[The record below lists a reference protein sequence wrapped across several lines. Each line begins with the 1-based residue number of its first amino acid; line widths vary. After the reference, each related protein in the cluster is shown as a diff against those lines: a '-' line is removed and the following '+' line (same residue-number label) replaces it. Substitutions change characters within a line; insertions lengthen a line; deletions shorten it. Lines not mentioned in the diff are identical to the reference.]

1 MKPQEKNFDEIYA
14 KILPDLQS
22 VEFIRKK
29 RAGAIQKW
37 RTFGF
42 ISLGLMVLVIYL
54 ELYVSLA
61 IFLLFTLFCVGKDM
75 ENIHNAKQDLRPQF
89 KKVAIFGLLDYF
101 FDDVRYIPNQR
112 ISIHLLRK
120 SLLISNY
127 VYKHLGEDFIE
138 CRMGKT
144 DVCLSEIETYH
155 LNNQNPT
162 FKGVFIAVLFNKRFT
177 TKTVITN
184 RKNHT
189 LFRKAKLN
197 FFGDMK
203 DAEYVKLENLEFNKN
218 FIVIAENQI
227 EARFKLTPA
236 LMEKMLDY
244 KNKLNTAV
252 SFSFID
258 KYLYISIESEVNLF
272 EPRLFKSITEK
283 EFIRKNYIHLDLL
296 TSVVEDLDLNT
307 RIWL

>member
-1 MKPQEKNFDEIYA
+1 MKTQEKNFDEVYA

-22 VEFIRKK
+22 VETIRKK
-29 RAGAIQKW
+29 RAEGIRKW
-37 RTFGF
+37 RTLGL

-61 IFLLFTLFCVGKDM
+61 IFILFTLFCVGKDI
-75 ENIHNAKQDLRPQF
+75 ENIHNAKQELRPQF

-112 ISIHLLRK
+112 MSIKLLRK
-120 SLLISNY
+120 SLLVSQYI
-127 VYKHLGEDFIE
+127 YKHLGEDFIE
-138 CRMGKT
+138 CRVGHT
-144 DVCLSEIETYH
+144 DVCFSEVETYH
-155 LNNQNPT
+155 LNNQHPT
-162 FKGVFIAVLFNKRFT
+162 FKGVFIAVLFNKQFS
-177 TKTVITN
+177 TKTVIIN

-189 LFRKAKLN
+189 LFRKAKMN
-197 FFGDMK
+197 FFGDMRN
-203 DAEYVKLENLEFNKN
+203 AEYVKLESPEFNKN
-218 FIVIAENQI
+218 FAVIAENQI

-244 KNKLNTAV
+244 KNKLNTVV

-258 KYLYISIESEVNLF
+258 KYLYISIESEENLF
-272 EPRLFKSITEK
+272 EPRLFKPITEK
-283 EFIRKNYIHLDLL
+283 DFIRKNYIYLDLL